1 LITNSVL
8 DVVLHLLLQ
17 PEKIRKARKSLS
29 WKLLCNLLAGN
40 IIIIIWLLAASGFA
54 WFSSRFALV
63 SSSRFEQKLWVKM
76 KEEAE

>member
-1 LITNSVL
+1 L

-17 PEKIRKARKSLS
+17 PGKKKARKSLN

-40 IIIIIWLLAASGFA
+40 IIIIWLRAASGFA
-54 WFSSRFALV
+54 WV